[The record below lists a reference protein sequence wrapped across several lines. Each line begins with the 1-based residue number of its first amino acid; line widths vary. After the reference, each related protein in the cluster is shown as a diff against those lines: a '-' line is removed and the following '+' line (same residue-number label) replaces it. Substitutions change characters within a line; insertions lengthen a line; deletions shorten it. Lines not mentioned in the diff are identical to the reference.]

1 MLFTIL
7 LLCSVLIKDTET
19 QTKVSKRHQMCDVE
33 CLSIKMLTYLDYI
46 NADLCGYVATSRFT
60 VP

>member
-7 LLCSVLIKDTET
+7 LLCSMLIKDTEM
-19 QTKVSKRHQMCDVE
+19 QTKVSQRHQMCGGE

-46 NADLCGYVATSRFT
+46 NADLCCYMAVSKFT
-60 VP
+60 VL